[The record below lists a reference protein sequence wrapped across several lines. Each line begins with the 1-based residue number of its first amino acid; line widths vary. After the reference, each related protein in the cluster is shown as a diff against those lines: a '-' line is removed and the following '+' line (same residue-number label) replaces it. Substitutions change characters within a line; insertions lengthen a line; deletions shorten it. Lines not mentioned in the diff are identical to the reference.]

1 MSDAIPST
9 KHVNWASLTEDSIQ
23 PWKTLSSR
31 VLIGGFRV
39 VLEDRVLVK
48 PGIETLYQYR
58 PRGPRAT
65 FVLPVTAQGE
75 AVLIQQYRYPL
86 RATITEVVAGGV
98 ERGEDLQYAASR
110 ELLEEVGGQ
119 AEEWIPLP
127 GFYPQPSISGVTF
140 YGFLALGVSL
150 GETQH
155 EATETIERIVLP
167 LSEAYQW
174 LEDGK
179 IQDGPSGLV
188 MWHAKKHL
196 IKRGLLKE

>member
-1 MSDAIPST
+1 MSKATPPNQHT
-9 KHVNWASLTEDSIQ
+9 NWASLTEDSAQ
-23 PWKTLSSR
+23 PWKTLSSS

-58 PRGPRAT
+58 PRGPRAA
-65 FVLPVTAQGE
+65 FVFPVTAEGE
-75 AVLIQQYRYPL
+75 AVLIKQYRYPL

-98 ERGEDLQYAASR
+98 EGDEDLQYAASR
-110 ELLEEVGGQ
+110 ELLEEVGGK
-119 AEEWIPLP
+119 ASEWVPLP
-127 GFYPQPSISGVTF
+127 GFYPQPSISGVIF
-140 YGFLALGVSL
+140 YGFLALGVNI

-155 EATETIERIVLP
+155 EATETIERLVVP
-167 LSEAYQW
+167 LAEAYQW
-174 LEDGK
+174 LEEGK

-196 IKRGLLKE
+196 IQRGLLKE